1 MPVNRTVIANI
12 ATTVRRTGVRVIIG
26 FTKIGSPAQERTPMD
41 SKTERIR
48 PVPAT
53 GTVNFGKTNELVQLL
68 YGELRRL
75 AASYL
80 RRESG
85 GHTLQPTAL
94 VNEAYLR
101 LLQQNNSQWKDRNHF
116 FSIAAQTMRR
126 VLVDHARRSHAAKRG
141 GPSPKLSLDQAIVY
155 SGKKA
160 GELLLL
166 DELMERLCKADPQ
179 QARVVELRVFGG
191 LTVEEAAKV
200 LGVSTPTI
208 KRDWAMAKAWL
219 AREMDRRGSA

>member
-1 MPVNRTVIANI
+1 
-12 ATTVRRTGVRVIIG
+12 
-26 FTKIGSPAQERTPMD
+26 MD
-41 SKTERIR
+41 SKSERIP
-48 PVPAT
+48 PVSAT
-53 GTVNFGKTNELVQLL
+53 GSVDSEKTNELVQLL

-101 LLQQNNSQWKDRNHF
+101 LLQQNNSQWRDRNHF

-126 VLVDHARRSHAAKRG
+126 VLVDHARRSHAVKRG
-141 GPSPKLSLDQAIVY
+141 GPLPKVSLDEAIVY
-155 SGKKA
+155 SREKA

-166 DELMERLCKADPQ
+166 DELMGRLSEADPQ
-179 QARVVELRVFGG
+179 QAHIVELRVFGG

-219 AREMDRRGSA
+219 AREMDRRGPA

>member
-1 MPVNRTVIANI
+1 
-12 ATTVRRTGVRVIIG
+12 
-26 FTKIGSPAQERTPMD
+26 MD
-41 SKTERIR
+41 SKTEQIS
-48 PVPAT
+48 PVRAT
-53 GTVNFGKTNELVQLL
+53 GSRDFEKTNELVQLL

-80 RRESG
+80 RRESS

-101 LLQQNNSQWKDRNHF
+101 LLQQTNSQWKDRNHF

-141 GPSPKLSLDQAIVY
+141 GPVQKLSLDQAIVY
-155 SGKKA
+155 SREKA

-166 DELMERLCKADPQ
+166 DELMERLSEADPQ

-208 KRDWAMAKAWL
+208 KRDWSMAKAWL
-219 AREMDRRGSA
+219 AREMDRQRPA

>member
-1 MPVNRTVIANI
+1 
-12 ATTVRRTGVRVIIG
+12 
-26 FTKIGSPAQERTPMD
+26 MD
-41 SKTERIR
+41 SKTEQISPIR
-48 PVPAT
+48 AAGEGNSENV
-53 GTVNFGKTNELVQLL
+53 NELVQFL

-141 GPSPKLSLDQAIVY
+141 GPLPKLSLDQAIVY
-155 SGKKA
+155 SRENA
-160 GELLLL
+160 SELLLL
-166 DELMERLCKADPQ
+166 DELMKRLSEADPQ

-219 AREMDRRGSA
+219 AREMDRRGPA